1 MFSLNPQNKKN
12 IGKMK
17 KLWNH
22 SQLKEWENSAEGA
35 NNETD
40 LCSLTD
46 TKFKKVTVKILKE
59 LRTNMKELRA
69 DMNRNA
75 ITLERN

>member
-1 MFSLNPQNKKN
+1 
-12 IGKMK
+12 MK

-22 SQLKEWENSAEGA
+22 SQLQEWENSAEGA